1 MMKDAQIQRRTVFSV
16 LAVAAA
22 LAFAA
27 PAASAEVPPE
37 IRAKAAGIFAAL
49 ERIEADRSRP
59 TPSRIGAAAAV
70 PAPGSRSLTFTEEE
84 LNAYAACRLAAEG
97 EPYVKAAQLK
107 LLAGDKVEGRISID
121 LGKPQASGL
130 VPQKQDLLFAAHI
143 ETKAGKIRVNMDSL
157 FLGTQEISPAFI
169 DIVIGI
175 VSRLQGVE
183 PTSLKDWYDLPAG
196 VERLETRPGQVVIIY

>member
-1 MMKDAQIQRRTVFSV
+1 
-16 LAVAAA
+16 
-22 LAFAA
+22 
-27 PAASAEVPPE
+27 
-37 IRAKAAGIFAAL
+37 
-49 ERIEADRSRP
+49 
-59 TPSRIGAAAAV
+59 
-70 PAPGSRSLTFTEEE
+70 
-84 LNAYAACRLAAEG
+84 
-97 EPYVKAAQLK
+97 LK

-157 FLGTQEISPAFI
+157 FLGTQAISPAFV

-196 VERLETRPGQVVIIY
+196 VERLETRPGQVVLIY